1 MVDKEVP
8 GPVGVVC
15 GRGHEP
21 PDLGE
26 EPGLRIHD
34 QSADGAVEAAVQ
46 MKLRQVVVQ
55 HD

>member
-21 PDLGE
+21 PELAGTQQELAEKLAEVERRLRELE
-26 EPGLRIHD
+26 EGRP
-34 QSADGAVEAAVQ
+34 
-46 MKLRQVVVQ
+46 
-55 HD
+55 